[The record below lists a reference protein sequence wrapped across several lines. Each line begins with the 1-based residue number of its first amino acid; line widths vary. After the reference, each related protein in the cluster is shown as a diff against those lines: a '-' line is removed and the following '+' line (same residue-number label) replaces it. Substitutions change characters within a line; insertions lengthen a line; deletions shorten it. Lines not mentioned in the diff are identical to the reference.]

1 MYRVCIESHVN
12 CVKHGHG
19 NFCLPCA
26 RVVRLGHGRRGEK
39 EEVKNP
45 DLKRC
50 VLRASPCTQNQ
61 SHSVSHADLLC
72 LLPFFQ
78 ICPYIFYVFPLLPH
92 FLGGFILIYFNEVSF
107 FWYLGNCHVLDNN
120 SLFDNVVLITLFVIF
135 ENNCR

>member
-26 RVVRLGHGRRGEK
+26 RVVRLGHGGRGEK
-39 EEVKNP
+39 EEVKESWP
-45 DLKRC
+45 ET
-50 VLRASPCTQNQ
+50 LRFESIPCTQNQ

-72 LLPFFQ
+72 LLFFFQ

-92 FLGGFILIYFNEVSF
+92 FLGGFILFIFNEVSF
-107 FWYLGNCHVLDNN
+107 SWYLGNWHVLDTNN
-120 SLFDNVVLITLFVIF
+120 PFDDIVLIILFVFF
-135 ENNCR
+135 ENNYG